1 MSEPRQDR
9 DDELLAMLRTGLEES
24 DPVPEDVIEFAK
36 TALGWRQIDAELAGI
51 SFDSEIEE
59 PSATRSTATARM
71 LTFTAGNWRIDIEY
85 DEATQR
91 LLGQVTPSRQ
101 VTVELHFAG
110 GAVGLYSDPEGRF
123 DFDGVLPGPVS
134 LVIRTPGNLEVIK
147 TEWTVL

>member
-1 MSEPRQDR
+1 MVPREPPLVMGHG
-9 DDELLAMLRTGLEES
+9 EVS
-24 DPVPEDVIEFAK
+24 DHARPQ
-36 TALGWRQIDAELAGI
+36 GWRE
-51 SFDSEIEE
+51 SEIIGFQE
-59 PSATRSTATARM
+59 PERVE
-71 LTFTAGNWRIDIEY
+71 LP
-85 DEATQR
+85 QR